1 MNSITDL
8 DFKVLR
14 KGPFFPSPSA
24 WEDEVLYFLMLDR
37 FSDGKE
43 TGYIGNDGDL
53 VPGGT
58 TPPAKPS
65 DHDNAI
71 HSAAAAAHWRDAGGR
86 FCGGNLAGLAS
97 KLGYLKRLGIT
108 ALWVSPVFKQM
119 PSDQG
124 SYHGYGIQDFLDV
137 DPHFGTRDDLRDLV
151 KQAHDMGIRV
161 ILDIIFNHAG
171 DVFGYQEPA
180 FPNWSGPTYPTTGF
194 RDGEGKARTAPL
206 QPMAADATPE
216 DGGVWPR
223 ELQNAATFTRK
234 GRINNWDHYPE
245 YVEGDFE
252 SLKDI
257 SLGSGPIDHYQ
268 PSSALINLIEIHKY
282 WIAFADLDGFRIDT
296 VKHMDRGAVRFFAA
310 SIHEFGQSIGKDR
323 FALIGEIT
331 GGRKNAF
338 ETLDATGLSA
348 ALGVDDIP
356 DKLEYLTK
364 GYREPSDFFD
374 LFRNSFE
381 IGKDSHTWFRDK
393 VVTLFD
399 DHDQVRKG
407 QQKARFCAGD
417 PAFSTQVAAAVGL
430 SAATLG
436 IPLIYYGT
444 EQGFDGEG
452 GGDRY
457 IRESMFGGDF
467 GAFRSKGVHFF
478 DETNPIYQSI
488 AGMLAIR
495 HEHLAL
501 ARGRQFLRPI
511 SGNGVDFGL
520 PSKLGGDEIR
530 SIVPWSRIFDRWEVL
545 CAINTDPHA
554 ERGAWTVLER
564 SFHGTGDKFHC
575 RFSTAGADA
584 AGQPLEVQMCGQKG
598 EIAAVFLKVP
608 PGGFVIYSK

>member
-1 MNSITDL
+1 MHSITDL
-8 DFKVLR
+8 DFTVLR
-14 KGPFFPSPSA
+14 EGPFFSSPSA

-43 TGYIGNDGDL
+43 TGYRGNDGAL
-53 VPGGT
+53 VTRGGT
-58 TPPAKPS
+58 PLATTA
-65 DHDNAI
+65 DHGNAI
-71 HSAAAAAHWRDAGGR
+71 QSAPEATAWRDAGGR

-119 PSDQG
+119 PSDEG
-124 SYHGYGIQDFLDV
+124 SYHGYGIQDFFDV

-151 KQAHDMGIRV
+151 KQAHEMGIRV

-171 DVFGYQEPA
+171 DVFGYQGTGPD
-180 FPNWSGPTYPTTGF
+180 NWYGGTYDATGF
-194 RDGEGKARTAPL
+194 RDGKGKAGAAAL
-206 QPMAADATPE
+206 GPMAAGATPA
-216 DGGVWPR
+216 DGGIWPR
-223 ELQNAATFTRK
+223 ELQNAATFTRMGK
-234 GRINNWDHYPE
+234 IKNWDHFPE
-245 YVEGDFE
+245 YLEGDFE

-257 SLGSGPIDHYQ
+257 KLGSGSINHYQ
-268 PSSALINLIEIHKY
+268 PSAALVNLIEIYKY

-296 VKHMDRGAVRFFAA
+296 VKHMDSGAVRFFAA
-310 SIHEFGQSIGKDR
+310 SIHEFSQSIGKDR

-356 DKLEYLTK
+356 DKLEYLVK
-364 GYREPSDFFD
+364 GYREPTGYFD

-417 PAFSTQVAAAVGL
+417 PAFPTQVAAVVGL

-457 IRESMFGGDF
+457 IRESMFGGNF

-478 DETNPIYQSI
+478 DEDNPIYQTI
-488 AGMLAIR
+488 AGMLAVR

-501 ARGRQFLRPI
+501 ARGRQFLRQI

-520 PSKLGGDEIR
+520 PSKLGGTEIR

-554 ERGAWTVLER
+554 ERGAWTVLEH
-564 SFHGTGDKFHC
+564 SFHGIGDKFRC
-575 RFSTAGADA
+575 RFSTAGVSA
-584 AGQPLEVQMCGQKG
+584 AGPPLEVQKCGQNG